1 MSSQITGAMIP
12 RGTSTGLPI
21 SGDLVVFRTPERG
34 TLWDRV
40 ADDDWEGHPNVP
52 VSDAE
57 LQRLIAE
64 DAGFGTNPLAA
75 LHGITS
81 SVEGLEK

>member
-1 MSSQITGAMIP
+1 MSSQITGSMIP
-12 RGTSTGLPI
+12 HGTSTGLPI

-40 ADDDWEGHPNVP
+40 ADDWEDHPNVP
-52 VSDAE
+52 VSVAE

-64 DAGFGTNPLAA
+64 DAGFGTNPLQG
-75 LHGITS
+75 LHDG
-81 SVEGLEK
+81 KDADNAN